1 MASGSKCCMC
11 CGHVNRL
18 ESNYCALCGSPF
30 AVPVEHFCLCY
41 YPEPVFVEPDY
52 PEAVFPDPRDY
63 PEAVFATIIT

>member
-1 MASGSKCCMC
+1 
-11 CGHVNRL
+11 
-18 ESNYCALCGSPF
+18 
-30 AVPVEHFCLCY
+30 VEHICLCY